1 VPASSASAPGWR
13 QPVPAD
19 AERRPSG
26 LLELFHRLDES
37 RSARVRRW
45 VAEHGLLEAVRFRN
59 VVYPE
64 ASADFAARGG
74 TATPALWDGERLFT
88 GPDLIIAR
96 LQAALDL
103 GRS

>member
-1 VPASSASAPGWR
+1 VPA
-13 QPVPAD
+13 V
-19 AERRPSG
+19 AEPP
-26 LLELFHRLDES
+26 LLELFHRLDEP

-59 VVYPE
+59 VVYRE
-64 ASADFAARGG
+64 AAADFAKHGG
-74 TATPALWDGERLFT
+74 SDTPALWDGEQLFT
-88 GPDLIIAR
+88 GADLVIAR

>member
-1 VPASSASAPGWR
+1 MPGSSASAPGWR

-19 AERRPSG
+19 ADRPRPG
-26 LLELFHRLDES
+26 LLELFHRLDEP

-45 VAEHGLLEAVRFRN
+45 VAEHGLVEEVRFRN
-59 VVYPE
+59 VIYPE

-74 TATPALWDGERLFT
+74 RETPALWDGQRLFT

>member
-1 VPASSASAPGWR
+1 VL
-13 QPVPAD
+13 AD
-19 AERRPSG
+19 ADDGNGAGPGGE
-26 LLELFHRLDES
+26 LELFHRLDEP

-45 VAEHGLLEAVRFRN
+45 VSDHGLLEAVRFRN

-64 ASADFAARGG
+64 AAAAFAARGG
-74 TATPALWDGERLFT
+74 TETPALWDGERLFT
-88 GPDLIIAR
+88 GADLIIAR

>member
-1 VPASSASAPGWR
+1 VPAG
-13 QPVPAD
+13 AD
-19 AERRPSG
+19 SP
-26 LLELFHRLDES
+26 LLELFHRLDEP

-64 ASADFAARGG
+64 ASADFASHGG
-74 TATPALWDGERLFT
+74 SDTPALWDGERLFT
-88 GPDLIIAR
+88 GADLVIAR

>member
-1 VPASSASAPGWR
+1 MPAA
-13 QPVPAD
+13 
-19 AERRPSG
+19 AEG
-26 LLELFHRLDES
+26 GKLELFHRLAEP

-45 VAEHGLLEAVRFRN
+45 VAEHGLLEAVRFRH

-64 ASADFAARGG
+64 AAADFANHGG
-74 TATPALWDGERLFT
+74 SDTPALWDGEQLFT
-88 GPDLIIAR
+88 GAELVIAR

>member
-1 VPASSASAPGWR
+1 MPTGADSAP
-13 QPVPAD
+13 
-19 AERRPSG
+19 
-26 LLELFHRLDES
+26 LELFHRLDEP

-45 VAEHGLLEAVRFRN
+45 VAEHGLLDAVRFRN

-64 ASADFAARGG
+64 ALADFATHGG
-74 TATPALWDGERLFT
+74 SDTPALWDGERLFT
-88 GPDLIIAR
+88 GADLVIAR

>member
-1 VPASSASAPGWR
+1 
-13 QPVPAD
+13 VPAD
-19 AERRPSG
+19 AEGQREG
-26 LLELFHRLDES
+26 LLELFHRLDEP

-45 VAEHGLLEAVRFRN
+45 VAEHGLVDAVRFRN

-74 TATPALWDGERLFT
+74 NETPALWDGERLFV

>member
-1 VPASSASAPGWR
+1 M
-13 QPVPAD
+13 PAD
-19 AERRPSG
+19 ADERRPG
-26 LLELFHRLDES
+26 LLELFHRLDEP

-45 VAEHGLLEAVRFRN
+45 VAEHGLLDAVRFRN

-74 TATPALWDGERLFT
+74 SETPALWDGERLFT
-88 GPDLIIAR
+88 GPELIIAR

>member
-1 VPASSASAPGWR
+1 M
-13 QPVPAD
+13 PAD
-19 AERRPSG
+19 ADGQPSG
-26 LLELFHRLDES
+26 SLELFHRLDEP

-45 VAEHGLLEAVRFRN
+45 VADHELLDVVRFRN

-74 TATPALWDGERLFT
+74 SETPALWDGERLFT